1 MPASGTTLPQE
12 YFGGEEGNN
21 VRLWITSLPPYYCQ
35 NNGTPGDDFSN
46 DNVWVGVS
54 MANTPNSNVPVR
66 FTTGVKFAYTV
77 HGSIGGDTPKIT
89 DPFGVGSLTSW
100 TYLNNPLLSPYY
112 QNGTADGNWG
122 LQNNYNVGPNQYDF
136 AFGPYELDKTT
147 DGTPY
152 PSADGDII
160 VVTTGSN
167 VIGGFLQDGGTPY
180 SAQDGRMFNLI
191 FYSTG
196 SDHVEELVASIP
208 ENNSPGLLTALA
220 SYNETSRYNFIANS
234 GGLFAFVA
242 IPNNVDPNQLMW
254 WPISW
259 NGSGVM
265 GGTTTSLLSRNDS

>member
-1 MPASGTTLPQE
+1 MPASGTTLPSE
-12 YFGGEEGNN
+12 YFGEEEGNN
-21 VRLWITSLPPYYCQ
+21 LRLWIASLPPYYCQ
-35 NNGTPGDDFSN
+35 NNGLPGDDFSN
-46 DNVWVGVS
+46 DDVWVGVS
-54 MANTPNSNVPVR
+54 MANTISSNVPVQY
-66 FTTGVKFAYTV
+66 TTGVKFAYTT
-77 HGSIGGDTPKIT
+77 HGDIGANTPKIT
-89 DPFGVGSLTSW
+89 DPLLGGSIIGW
-100 TYLNNPLLSPYY
+100 TALNDPLSPYY
-112 QNGTADGNWG
+112 QSGTADGNWG
-122 LQNNYNVGPNQYDF
+122 LQNNYNVGTNQYDF

-152 PSADGDII
+152 PAADGDII

-167 VIGGFLQDGGTPY
+167 VIGGALGDGGTPY
-180 SAQDGRMFNLI
+180 SAQDQRMFNLI

-196 SDHVEELVASIP
+196 SSNVGELVASIP